1 MEVLTRQTGVDKLA
15 AYLRHELTLPTLV
28 TWAETPLMEGEFD
41 PQHFGEIRDAVAKGW
56 ALRMYAPLA

>member
-1 MEVLTRQTGVDKLA
+1 MLTRQTGVDKLA